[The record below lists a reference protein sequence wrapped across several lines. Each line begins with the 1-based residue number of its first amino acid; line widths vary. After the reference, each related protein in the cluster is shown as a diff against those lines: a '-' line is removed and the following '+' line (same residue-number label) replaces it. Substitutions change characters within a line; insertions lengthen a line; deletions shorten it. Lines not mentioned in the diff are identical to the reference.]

1 MLETL
6 SQLSDDKDENESVL
20 PGYAQDPY
28 ADSQDPYAD
37 LELWRIMTW
46 RLFWRSIMTKDF
58 WRSIYDMKTLWTI
71 ISFTPADAKDKIIN
85 AT

>member
-37 LELWRIMTW
+37 LEL
-46 RLFWRSIMTKDF
+46 
-58 WRSIYDMKTLWTI
+58 
-71 ISFTPADAKDKIIN
+71 
-85 AT
+85 